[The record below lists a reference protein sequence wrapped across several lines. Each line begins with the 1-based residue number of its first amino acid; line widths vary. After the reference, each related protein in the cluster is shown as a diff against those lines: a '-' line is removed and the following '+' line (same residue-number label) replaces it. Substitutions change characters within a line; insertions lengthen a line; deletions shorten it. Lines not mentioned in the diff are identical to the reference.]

1 MAKLSPLHTEYRKA
15 CWRELKFLEKHKEK
29 KDGRITAILSD
40 KVPEGLQAAL
50 DKAFEKSFG
59 LIFEKGTGII
69 EKSYNKEKT
78 IQNFDLDNY
87 ISTIKED
94 RKSLKTITSRASG
107 SGLGNTIAS
116 GMSGIGMGLIGVG
129 IPDIAV
135 FVGLMLKALYQT
147 ALNYGFDY
155 EKEEEK
161 QFILMIIQGAV
172 SYGNELLRINDE
184 LNHFIHYKKFSNG
197 LNVAEHTKATAKCL
211 SRELLYIKFLQGI
224 PLVGA
229 IGGGYDAVYMN
240 KINNYANIKYNYRY
254 LNGRLR
260 R

>member
-15 CWRELKFLEKHKEK
+15 CRRELKFLEKRKEK
-29 KDGRITAILSD
+29 KDGKITAMLSD
-40 KVPEGLQAAL
+40 KVPDGLQSAL

-116 GMSGIGMGLIGVG
+116 GVSGIGMGFIGVG

-135 FVGLMLKALYQT
+135 FTSLMLKTLYQT
-147 ALNYGFDY
+147 ALNFGFDY

-161 QFILMIIQGAV
+161 QFILLLIQGAV
-172 SYGNELLRINDE
+172 SYGDELLKINDE
-184 LNHFIHYKKFSNG
+184 LNHFIHHKKFSGG
-197 LNVAEHTKATAKCL
+197 LNVAENIKSTARCL
-211 SRELLYIKFLQGI
+211 SKELLYIKFLQGI